1 MSKYPKISIV
11 TVCLNAAKYIGDNIT
26 SVKNQDYPNIEHIF
40 IDGLSNDNTVS
51 IIKNMVGKNH
61 KLISEPDLGIYNAMN
76 KGIELA
82 SGKYLIFLNSDD
94 MFSDQNIITKYVE
107 AINQKSADIVFSDIL
122 FIQRSNKNNIIR
134 TWKAGNFNKRK
145 LKFGWMP
152 PHPGVLMKAEIFKK
166 FGGFNEK
173 FKISGDY
180 DFLLRIFSGFEGKI
194 VYLNSVSVI
203 MRYGGVSSGN
213 YKNTF
218 RKWKED
224 FIAIKQ
230 NNVGSILTVFFKR
243 IIKLHQVF

>member
-1 MSKYPKISIV
+1 MSKYPKISII

-26 SVKNQDYPNIEHIF
+26 SVNNQDYPNIEHIF

-61 KLISEPDLGIYNAMN
+61 TLISEPDLGIYNAMN

-152 PHPGVLMKAEIFKK
+152 PHPGVLIKAEIFKK

-203 MRYGGVSSGN
+203 MRYGGVSSRN

>member
-1 MSKYPKISIV
+1 
-11 TVCLNAAKYIGDNIT
+11 
-26 SVKNQDYPNIEHIF
+26 
-40 IDGLSNDNTVS
+40 
-51 IIKNMVGKNH
+51 
-61 KLISEPDLGIYNAMN
+61 
-76 KGIELA
+76 
-82 SGKYLIFLNSDD
+82 

-152 PHPGVLMKAEIFKK
+152 PHPGVLIKAEIFKK

-203 MRYGGVSSGN
+203 MRYGGVSSRN

>member
-1 MSKYPKISIV
+1 MSKYPKISII

-26 SVKNQDYPNIEHIF
+26 SVNNQDYPNIEHIF

-61 KLISEPDLGIYNAMN
+61 TLISEPDLGIYNAMN

-152 PHPGVLMKAEIFKK
+152 PHPGVLIKAEIFKK

-203 MRYGGVSSGN
+203 MRYGGMSSRN

>member
-1 MSKYPKISIV
+1 MSKYPKISII

-61 KLISEPDLGIYNAMN
+61 TLISEPDLGIYNAMN

-152 PHPGVLMKAEIFKK
+152 PHPGVLIKAEIFKK

-203 MRYGGVSSGN
+203 MRYGGVSSRN